1 MTNGFLKKLR
11 GAALDAEKK
20 KDFRNV
26 VILQF
31 LIIGSALLLNDILR
45 MSGMGEEASFIF
57 RDIFF
62 LALGGLYVLILWDM
76 LKNFTENK
84 ILIVALFVFIMGTY
98 VLALVTVN
106 PIWKIFDEEQ
116 QRPYLFFIHF
126 VLFTVEATVI
136 VFAIFDIFA
145 GNKMSQEKL
154 WGSACIYLMIAI
166 SFGSV
171 YDLINIANPG
181 SMGEPLKLGLDS
193 YTACI
198 AYSMTIL
205 GGQDPAFPNATPL
218 IANLG
223 IMEAVWG
230 NLFIVLLVG
239 RLLGQPDAEV
249 KDEA

>member
-1 MTNGFLKKLR
+1 MKFIKNTLVGE
-11 GAALDAEKK
+11 ALSKEKR

-31 LIIGSALLLNDILR
+31 LIISAALMLDDILTL
-45 MSGMGEEASFIF
+45 MGIQESYVF

-62 LALGGLYVLILWDM
+62 LLLGGLYVLILWDM
-76 LKNFTENK
+76 LRNFTQNK
-84 ILIVALFVFIMGTY
+84 ALIISMFILIMGTY
-98 VLALVTVN
+98 ILALVTVN
-106 PIWKIFDEEQ
+106 PIWKIFITDEEK
-116 QRPYLFFIHF
+116 RPYLFFIHF
-126 VLFTVEATVI
+126 ILFSVEATVI
-136 VFAIFDIFA
+136 FFAIKDIFS

-171 YDLINIANPG
+171 YDLISIAHPG
-181 SMGEPLKLGLDS
+181 SMGIPLKLGLDS

-205 GGQDPAFPNATPL
+205 GGQEPAFSNPIPL
-218 IANLG
+218 VTNLG
-223 IMEAVWG
+223 IFESVWA

-239 RLLGQPDAEV
+239 RLLGQPDAD
-249 KDEA
+249 KN